1 MIWSADQLETAMFAW
16 KMETAKARLSEL
28 LRQAREDGPQRITIR
43 GQAAA
48 VVLSPQDY
56 DRLMHKGR
64 AGDWV
69 DRFREAFTGDIDL
82 ERDKDLGRDI
92 DL

>member
-1 MIWSADQLETAMFAW
+1 MFAW

-28 LRQAREDGPQRITIR
+28 VRQARRDGPQRITVR
-43 GQAAA
+43 GQDAA
-48 VVLSPQDY
+48 VVLSPEAY
-56 DRLMHKGR
+56 DRLTRPGQ

-69 DRFREAFTGDIDL
+69 DRVRDAVIGDIDL
-82 ERDKDLGRDI
+82 HRDHDTGRDI